1 MSEQAQPDN
10 LSNKNKN
17 RIILKFVLFLMVMVG
32 AGLAVYYSDLHQVF
46 LNRERLIEFVS
57 SFRHA
62 AVVFIGIQVAQI
74 LVAPIPGEMTGFVGG
89 YLFGGMLGFLYSTI
103 GLTVGSAIAFMLS
116 RLFGRP
122 MLEKIASRKTLEKY
136 DFLMEHRGLWISFFL
151 FLIPGFPKD
160 LFCYILGTSHM
171 SFGAFLA
178 ISTLGRLFGTVLLSI
193 SGSLV
198 RGGDYKLL
206 GGVIVFVACAALVSY
221 LYRQSFIDW
230 LKAKRHQHKPGGK
243 F

>member
-1 MSEQAQPDN
+1 LNSEPGN
-10 LSNKNKN
+10 LSYKN
-17 RIILKFVLFLMVMVG
+17 RTILKFVLFLIVMAG
-32 AGLAVYYSDLHQVF
+32 AGLIVYNSGLHHLF
-46 LNRERLIEFVS
+46 FDRDRLIEFVR

-62 AVVFIGIQVAQI
+62 SAVVFIGIQVAQI

-103 GLTVGSAIAFMLS
+103 GLTIGSAIAFLLS

-122 MLEKIASRKTLEKY
+122 MLEKITSRKTLEKY
-136 DFLMEHRGLWISFFL
+136 DFLMEHRGVWISFFL

-171 SFGAFLA
+171 SFGTFLV

-193 SGSLV
+193 SGSLA
-198 RGGDYKLL
+198 RGGDYKFL
-206 GGVIVFVACAALVSY
+206 GGVVVFAACAALLSY
-221 LYRQSFIDW
+221 LYRQSFLDW
-230 LKAKRHQHKPGGK
+230 IKARRHRHKSGEKILK
-243 F
+243 

>member
-1 MSEQAQPDN
+1 LNSEQVKTT
-10 LSNKNKN
+10 SKN
-17 RIILKFVLFLMVMVG
+17 RAVLKFVIFLMIM
-32 AGLAVYYSDLHQVF
+32 AAAALALYSSGMYQVF
-46 LNRERLIEFVS
+46 LDRDRLIEFVR

-62 AVVFIGIQVAQI
+62 SVLVFIGIQVAQI

-89 YLFGGMLGFLYSTI
+89 YLFGGMPGFLYSTI
-103 GLTVGSAIAFMLS
+103 GLTVGSAIAFLLS
-116 RLFGRP
+116 RVFGRP
-122 MLEKIASRKTLEKY
+122 MLEKIASKKTLEKY

-193 SGSLV
+193 SGSLA

-206 GGVIVFVACAALVSY
+206 GGVVVFAVCAALVSY
-221 LYRQSFIDW
+221 LYRQSFLGW
-230 LKAKRHQHKPGGK
+230 LKTRAERHKAKKEVLK
-243 F
+243 